1 MRRMIRRSHSENPS
15 KSKQFNMKE
24 VTMINRKNLLHL
36 LLLVTNRLRPNNN
49 SKIILLIIGIREP
62 KVD

>member
-15 KSKQFNMKE
+15 KSKLFNMKE

-36 LLLVTNRLRPNNN
+36 LLLVTNRLRPNNS